1 MILCFDFG
9 NTRLKY
15 ALFDGSRLR
24 ETGFIADVSLSS
36 IAQITSTPN
45 INLVAICSVI
55 EIPDEINN
63 FLKANFQVHLIA
75 KEDATVRFS
84 AYDASTLGLD
94 RLILAEA
101 CIAEFPGQNSL
112 CICLGT
118 CITYNLISS
127 KGEFLG
133 GAISPGLQ
141 MRAKSMS
148 HFTDKLPLIS
158 LAKDFNPWGKDT
170 ISSLNAG
177 VMAGVLFEIEGFIKD
192 ATTRLPDLRVVLTGG
207 DSNFFVDNYLV
218 NTQLA
223 WKGFIRMTPKSSSV

>member
-15 ALFDGSRLR
+15 ALIDGSIIQ
-24 ETGFIADVSLSS
+24 ETGFITDMSLAS
-36 IAQITSTPN
+36 IAEITSTHP
-45 INLVAICSVI
+45 ISFVAICSVI
-55 EIPDEINN
+55 EIPDAIID
-63 FLKANFQVHLIA
+63 FLKANFHVHLIA
-75 KEDATVRFS
+75 KEDASIRFS
-84 AYDASTLGLD
+84 AYDTSTLGLD

-101 CIAEFPGQNSL
+101 CLDEFPGQNSL

-127 KGEFLG
+127 KGEFIG

-141 MRAKSMS
+141 MRAKAMS
-148 HFTDKLPLIS
+148 NFTDKLPLIS
-158 LAKDFNPWGKDT
+158 LAKDFNPWGTDT
-170 ISSLNAG
+170 IKSLNAG
-177 VMAGVLFEIEGFIKD
+177 VMTGVLFEIEGFIKD

-207 DSNFFVDNYLV
+207 DSNFFEDNYLV

>member
-36 IAQITSTPN
+36 IAEILSTHT
-45 INLVAICSVI
+45 ISLVAICSVI
-55 EIPDEINN
+55 EIPDEIID

-84 AYDASTLGLD
+84 EYDASTLGLD
-94 RLILAEA
+94 RIILAEA

-127 KGEFLG
+127 KGEFIG

-141 MRAKSMS
+141 MRAKAMS
-148 HFTDKLPLIS
+148 EFTDKLPLVS
-158 LAKDFNPWGKDT
+158 LKTDYSPWGKDT
-170 ISSLNAG
+170 DSNLNAG
-177 VMAGVLFEIEGFIKD
+177 VMAGTLFEINGYVKEAESRYPNLKVI
-192 ATTRLPDLRVVLTGG
+192 LTGG
-207 DSNFFVDNYLV
+207 DVGHFAERYVVDAEL
-218 NTQLA
+218 T
-223 WKGFIRMTPKSSSV
+223 WKGFLPMVPKS

>member
-15 ALFDGSRLR
+15 AFFDGSQLR
-24 ETGFIADVSLSS
+24 ETGFIADVSLAS
-36 IAQITSTPN
+36 IAEITSTHT
-45 INLVAICSVI
+45 ISLVAICTVI
-55 EIPDEINN
+55 EIPDAIID

-101 CIAEFPGQNSL
+101 CLAEFPSQNSL

-127 KGEFLG
+127 EGEFIG

-141 MRAKSMS
+141 MRAKAMAE
-148 HFTDKLPLIS
+148 FTDKLPLVS
-158 LAKDFNPWGKDT
+158 LKPDFTPWGTDT
-170 ISSLNAG
+170 DSNLNAG
-177 VMAGVLFEIEGFIKD
+177 VMAGTFFEIDGFIKE
-192 ATTRLPDLRVVLTGG
+192 AESRFTNLNVILTGG
-207 DSNFFVDNYLV
+207 DAGYFAERYTVNEHLV
-218 NTQLA
+218 
-223 WKGFIRMTPKSSSV
+223 WKGLLVLVK

>member
-15 ALFDGSRLR
+15 ALFDGSQLR

-36 IAQITSTPN
+36 IAEITSTHT

-55 EIPDEINN
+55 EIPDEIID

-75 KEDATVRFS
+75 KEDATARFS
-84 AYDASTLGLD
+84 EYDASTLGLD
-94 RLILAEA
+94 RIILAEA
-101 CIAEFPGQNSL
+101 CTAEFPGQNSL

-127 KGEFLG
+127 EGEFIG

-141 MRAKSMS
+141 MRAKAMAE
-148 HFTDKLPLIS
+148 FTDKLPLVSI
-158 LAKDFNPWGKDT
+158 KPDFSPWGKDT
-170 ISSLNAG
+170 DSNLNAG
-177 VMAGVLFEIEGFIKD
+177 IMAGTLFEMDGFIIEAESRNPNLK
-192 ATTRLPDLRVVLTGG
+192 VILTGG
-207 DSNFFVDNYLV
+207 DAGYFADRYTVDEN
-218 NTQLA
+218 LA
-223 WKGFIRMTPKSSSV
+223 WKGLIAQVLQ

>member
-24 ETGFIADVSLSS
+24 ETGFIADLSLSS
-36 IAQITSTPN
+36 IAQITTTHT
-45 INLVAICSVI
+45 INLVTICSVI
-55 EIPDEINN
+55 EIPDAIID

-84 AYDASTLGLD
+84 EYDASTLGLD
-94 RLILAEA
+94 RIILAEA

-127 KGEFLG
+127 EGEFIG

-141 MRAKSMS
+141 MRAKAMAE
-148 HFTDKLPLIS
+148 FTDKLPLVSI
-158 LAKDFNPWGKDT
+158 KPDFSPWGKDT
-170 ISSLNAG
+170 LSNLNAG
-177 VMAGVLFEIEGFIKD
+177 VMAGTLFEIKGFIKE
-192 ATTRLPDLRVVLTGG
+192 AESRYPNLKVILTGG
-207 DSNFFVDNYLV
+207 DAMNFGDLYAVDEH
-218 NTQLA
+218 LA
-223 WKGFIRMTPKSSSV
+223 WKGLLHIVQQTLM

>member
-15 ALFDGSRLR
+15 AFFDGSQLR
-24 ETGFIADVSLSS
+24 ETGFVADVSLAS
-36 IAQITSTPN
+36 IAEITSTHT
-45 INLVAICSVI
+45 ISLVAICTVI
-55 EIPDEINN
+55 EIPDAIID
-63 FLKANFQVHLIA
+63 FFKTNFQVHLIA

-101 CIAEFPGQNSL
+101 CLAEFPSQNSL

-127 KGEFLG
+127 EGEFIG

-141 MRAKSMS
+141 MRAKAMAE
-148 HFTDKLPLIS
+148 FTDKLPHVL
-158 LAKDFNPWGKDT
+158 LKPDFTPWGTDT
-170 ISSLNAG
+170 DSNLNAG
-177 VMAGVLFEIEGFIKD
+177 VMAGTFFEIDGFIKE
-192 ATTRLPDLRVVLTGG
+192 AESRFTTLNVILTGG
-207 DSNFFVDNYLV
+207 DAGYFAERYTVNEHLV
-218 NTQLA
+218 
-223 WKGFIRMTPKSSSV
+223 WKGLLVLVK

>member
-15 ALFDGSRLR
+15 AFFDGSQLR
-24 ETGFIADVSLSS
+24 ETGFIADVSLAS
-36 IAQITSTPN
+36 IAEITSTHT
-45 INLVAICSVI
+45 ISLVAICTVI
-55 EIPDEINN
+55 EIPNAIIN
-63 FLKANFQVHLIA
+63 FFKANFQVHLIA

-101 CIAEFPGQNSL
+101 CLAEFPSQNSL

-127 KGEFLG
+127 EGEFIG

-141 MRAKSMS
+141 MRAKAMAE
-148 HFTDKLPLIS
+148 FTDKLPLVS
-158 LAKDFNPWGKDT
+158 LKPDFTPWGTDT
-170 ISSLNAG
+170 DSNLNAG
-177 VMAGVLFEIEGFIKD
+177 VMAGTFFEIDGFIKE
-192 ATTRLPDLRVVLTGG
+192 AESRFTNLNVILTGG
-207 DSNFFVDNYLV
+207 DAGYFAERYLV
-218 NTQLA
+218 DAELA
-223 WKGFIRMTPKSSSV
+223 WKGFLPMVPKS

>member
-15 ALFDGSRLR
+15 AFFDGSQLR
-24 ETGFIADVSLSS
+24 ETGFVADVSLAS
-36 IAQITSTPN
+36 IAELTSTHT
-45 INLVAICSVI
+45 ISFIAICSVI
-55 EIPDEINN
+55 EIPDAIID
-63 FLKANFQVHLIA
+63 FLKANFQVRLIA

-101 CIAEFPGQNSL
+101 CLAEFPSQNSL

-127 KGEFLG
+127 EGEFIG

-141 MRAKSMS
+141 MRAKAMAE
-148 HFTDKLPLIS
+148 FTDKLPHVS
-158 LAKDFNPWGKDT
+158 LKPDFTPWGTDT
-170 ISSLNAG
+170 DSNLNAG
-177 VMAGVLFEIEGFIKD
+177 VMAGTFFEIDGFIKE
-192 ATTRLPDLRVVLTGG
+192 AESRFTTLNVILTGG
-207 DSNFFVDNYLV
+207 DAGYFAEHYVVDSE
-218 NTQLA
+218 LA
-223 WKGFIRMTPKSSSV
+223 WRGFLSIIPKS

>member
-15 ALFDGSRLR
+15 AFFDGSQLR
-24 ETGFIADVSLSS
+24 ETGFVADVSLAS
-36 IAQITSTPN
+36 IAEITSTHT
-45 INLVAICSVI
+45 ISLVAICTVI
-55 EIPDEINN
+55 EIPDAIID
-63 FLKANFQVHLIA
+63 FFKTNFQVHLIA

-101 CIAEFPGQNSL
+101 CLAEFPSQNSL

-127 KGEFLG
+127 EGEFIG

-141 MRAKSMS
+141 MRAKAMAE
-148 HFTDKLPLIS
+148 FTDKLPLVS
-158 LAKDFNPWGKDT
+158 LKPDFTPWGTDT
-170 ISSLNAG
+170 DSNLNAG
-177 VMAGVLFEIEGFIKD
+177 VMAGVNFELQGFVAAAKEQF
-192 ATTRLPDLRVVLTGG
+192 PDLHVILTGG
-207 DSNFFVDNYLV
+207 DADYFQD
-218 NTQLA
+218 QLKIDPQLSF
-223 WKGFIRMTPKSSSV
+223 KGFLRMIPKG

>member
-36 IAQITSTPN
+36 IAQITSTHA

-55 EIPDEINN
+55 EIPDEIID

-127 KGEFLG
+127 EGEFIG

-141 MRAKSMS
+141 MRAKAMAE
-148 HFTDKLPLIS
+148 FTDKLPLVLI
-158 LAKDFNPWGKDT
+158 KPDFSSWGKDT
-170 ISSLNAG
+170 DSNLNAG
-177 VMAGVLFEIEGFIKD
+177 VMAGTLFEINGYVKEAESRYPNLKVI
-192 ATTRLPDLRVVLTGG
+192 LTGG
-207 DSNFFVDNYLV
+207 DAGYFAERYVVDAEL
-218 NTQLA
+218 T
-223 WKGFIRMTPKSSSV
+223 WKGFLPMAPKSES

>member
-15 ALFDGSRLR
+15 ALFNGSSLY
-24 ETGFIADVSLSS
+24 ETGFIADVSLIS
-36 IAQITSTPN
+36 IAEITSTHN

-55 EIPDEINN
+55 EIPDAIID

-84 AYDASTLGLD
+84 EYDASTLGLD
-94 RLILAEA
+94 RIILAEA

-127 KGEFLG
+127 EGEFIG

-141 MRAKSMS
+141 MRAKAMS
-148 HFTDKLPLIS
+148 EFTDKLPLVSI
-158 LAKDFNPWGKDT
+158 KPDFSPWGKDT
-170 ISSLNAG
+170 DSNLNAG
-177 VMAGVLFEIEGFIKD
+177 VMAGALFEINGFIED
-192 ATTRLPDLRVVLTGG
+192 ATTRFPDLQVILTGG
-207 DSNFFVDNYLV
+207 DANYFAERYVVDED
-218 NTQLA
+218 LA
-223 WKGFIRMTPKSSSV
+223 WKGLIAQILQ

>member
-15 ALFDGSRLR
+15 ALFDGSQLH
-24 ETGFIADVSLSS
+24 ETGFIADVSLVS
-36 IAQITSTPN
+36 ISEITSTHT
-45 INLVAICSVI
+45 ISLVAICSVI
-55 EIPDEINN
+55 EIPDAIID

-84 AYDASTLGLD
+84 GYDATTLGLD
-94 RLILAEA
+94 RIILAQA

-127 KGEFLG
+127 EGEFVG

-141 MRAKSMS
+141 MRAKAMS
-148 HFTDKLPLIS
+148 EFTDKLPLVSI
-158 LAKDFNPWGKDT
+158 KPDFSPWGKDT
-170 ISSLNAG
+170 DSNLNAG
-177 VMAGVLFEIEGFIKD
+177 VMAGTLFEIDGFIKE
-192 ATTRLPDLRVVLTGG
+192 AESLYPNLKVILTGG
-207 DSNFFVDNYLV
+207 DAGHFVERYVVDAE
-218 NTQLA
+218 LA
-223 WKGFIRMTPKSSSV
+223 WKGFLQMIPKG

>member
-1 MILCFDFG
+1 MTLCFDFG

-15 ALFDGSRLR
+15 AFFDGSQLR
-24 ETGFIADVSLSS
+24 ETGFVADVSLAS
-36 IAQITSTPN
+36 IAEITSTHT
-45 INLVAICSVI
+45 ISLIAICSVI
-55 EIPDEINN
+55 EIPDAIID

-101 CIAEFPGQNSL
+101 CLAEFPSQNSL

-127 KGEFLG
+127 EGEFIG

-141 MRAKSMS
+141 MRAKAMAE
-148 HFTDKLPLIS
+148 FTDKLPLVS
-158 LAKDFNPWGKDT
+158 LKPDFTPWGTDT
-170 ISSLNAG
+170 DSNLNAG
-177 VMAGVLFEIEGFIKD
+177 VMAGTFFEIDGFIKE
-192 ATTRLPDLRVVLTGG
+192 AESRFTTLNVILTGG
-207 DSNFFVDNYLV
+207 DAGYFAERYTVNEHLV
-218 NTQLA
+218 
-223 WKGFIRMTPKSSSV
+223 WKGLLVLVK

>member
-36 IAQITSTPN
+36 IAEILSTHT
-45 INLVAICSVI
+45 ISLVAICSVI
-55 EIPDEINN
+55 EIPDEIID

-84 AYDASTLGLD
+84 EYDASTLGLD
-94 RLILAEA
+94 RIILAEA

-127 KGEFLG
+127 KGEFIG

-141 MRAKSMS
+141 MRAKAMS
-148 HFTDKLPLIS
+148 EFTDKLPLVS
-158 LAKDFNPWGKDT
+158 LKTDYSPWGKDT
-170 ISSLNAG
+170 DSNLNAG
-177 VMAGVLFEIEGFIKD
+177 VMAGTLFEINGYVKEAESRYPNLKVI
-192 ATTRLPDLRVVLTGG
+192 LTGG
-207 DSNFFVDNYLV
+207 DAGHFAERYVVDTEL
-218 NTQLA
+218 T
-223 WKGFIRMTPKSSSV
+223 WKGFLPMVPKS

>member
-15 ALFDGSRLR
+15 AFFDGSQPR
-24 ETGFIADVSLSS
+24 ETGFVADVSLAS
-36 IAQITSTPN
+36 IAEITSTHT
-45 INLVAICSVI
+45 ISLVAICTVI
-55 EIPDEINN
+55 EIPDAIID
-63 FLKANFQVHLIA
+63 FLKTNFQVHLIA

-101 CIAEFPGQNSL
+101 CLAEFPSQNSL

-127 KGEFLG
+127 EGEFIG

-141 MRAKSMS
+141 MRAKAMAE
-148 HFTDKLPLIS
+148 FTDKLPHVS
-158 LAKDFNPWGKDT
+158 LKPDFTPWGTDT
-170 ISSLNAG
+170 DSNLNAG
-177 VMAGVLFEIEGFIKD
+177 VMAGTFFEIDGFIKE
-192 ATTRLPDLRVVLTGG
+192 AESRFTTLNVILTGG
-207 DSNFFVDNYLV
+207 DAGYFAERYTVNEHLV
-218 NTQLA
+218 
-223 WKGFIRMTPKSSSV
+223 WKGLLVLVK

>member
-15 ALFDGSRLR
+15 ALFDGSRLH
-24 ETGFIADVSLSS
+24 ETGFIADISLAS
-36 IAQITSTPN
+36 IAEITSTHT
-45 INLVAICSVI
+45 ISLVAICSVI
-55 EIPDEINN
+55 EIPTAIID

-127 KGEFLG
+127 EGEFVG
-133 GAISPGLQ
+133 GAISLGLQ
-141 MRAKSMS
+141 MRAKAMAE
-148 HFTDKLPLIS
+148 FTDKLPLVS
-158 LAKDFNPWGKDT
+158 LKPDFTPWGTDT
-170 ISSLNAG
+170 NSNLNAG
-177 VMAGVLFEIEGFIKD
+177 VMTGTLFEINGFIKE
-192 ATTRLPDLRVVLTGG
+192 AESRYPDLKVILTGG
-207 DSNFFVDNYLV
+207 DAGHFAERYLV
-218 NTQLA
+218 NAELA
-223 WKGFIRMTPKSSSV
+223 WRGFLPIIPKG